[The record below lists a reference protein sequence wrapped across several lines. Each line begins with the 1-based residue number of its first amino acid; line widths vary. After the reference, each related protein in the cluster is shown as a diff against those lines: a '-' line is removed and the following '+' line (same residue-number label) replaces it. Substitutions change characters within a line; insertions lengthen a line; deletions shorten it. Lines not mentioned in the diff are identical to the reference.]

1 MDVEK
6 KGFKYRLSNVL
17 AWVGSFF
24 LITVLVDIAVRLA
37 YDKNMWGW
45 EEDLFTGL
53 ALYIGCA
60 VVNYLIVGSLRLL
73 PWRDIE

>member
-24 LITVLVDIAVRLA
+24 LITVLVEIAVSLA

-45 EEDLFTGL
+45 EESFFTGL

>member
-1 MDVEK
+1 
-6 KGFKYRLSNVL
+6 
-17 AWVGSFF
+17 
-24 LITVLVDIAVRLA
+24 
-37 YDKNMWGW
+37 MWGW
-45 EEDLFTGL
+45 EESLFTGL